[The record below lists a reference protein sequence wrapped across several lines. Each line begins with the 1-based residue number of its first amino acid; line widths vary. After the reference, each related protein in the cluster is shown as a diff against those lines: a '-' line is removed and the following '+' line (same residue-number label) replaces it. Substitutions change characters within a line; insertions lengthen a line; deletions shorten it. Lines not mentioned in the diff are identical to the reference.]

1 MANQTIQE
9 PAQETLEKKRKAMNS
24 REIQFQVQ
32 VRKADTPDGEG
43 QAGEEMI
50 VEGYAVRFNSPT
62 VLFEYDGIEYKEQI
76 DDRAFQE
83 AKMDDVIFNYDHQG
97 KVMARTRNKT
107 LELEVR
113 EDGLFMRAK
122 LSGTEEGRKLYEEIR
137 GGYIDRMSFQFSI
150 KEEAYDKENHMWTV
164 RKVKRLYD
172 VSAVSIPAYDD
183 TSIEARKNFI
193 LEADA
198 QEKRERKAAAE
209 LRKRRLILKTKLL
222 TM

>member
-1 MANQTIQE
+1 MQE
-9 PAQETLEKKRKAMNS
+9 PAQETAEKKRKAMNS
-24 REIQFQVQ
+24 REIQFYVQ
-32 VRKADTPDGEG
+32 VRKAEQSEDG
-43 QAGEEMI
+43 GEQQDDEMI
-50 VEGYAVRFNSPT
+50 VEGYAVKFNSPT

-150 KEEAYDKENHMWTV
+150 KKEAYDKENHMWTV

-183 TSIEARKNFI
+183 TSIEARRNFI